1 MEDEDEIKMEVV
13 DENFGGSYYKCMCS
27 NVCMYICAH
36 AHTCIRMYV
45 GMYACMHA

>member
-27 NVCMYICAH
+27 NVCMYVRALHTH
-36 AHTCIRMYV
+36 AYV
-45 GMYACMHA
+45 CM